1 VSRRIAANTVTGSYG
16 LSGDDEVTRLRLR
29 ERVGELEAR
38 LVELEGAEKKR
49 LQVENEL
56 RESQKLYRALIETA
70 FAGIGITDVEEN
82 LTFANPAL
90 GDIMGYGVDELIG
103 INLSRFVEGEEYNRY
118 QELTEQRLQGFRN
131 AYETRVRRRDG
142 SLINVLISGSPLA
155 DEDGEFIGVLTVV
168 FDITELRRAEQEL
181 ERNKRAYTD
190 QLEAMV
196 RERTNQL
203 EEAQAKLIQSAKLA
217 AVGQLAAGVA
227 HEINNPVGVLLMK
240 LKFLLSVAKRENL
253 TAKAMATLD
262 IAVEQAGRIADIVQD
277 LLNFSRTPTDRPQ
290 SLNLNERIHSSLRL
304 SHRLLTDR
312 RIDLHL
318 DLCEE
323 LPSVLGDPVEFEQV
337 LINLLN
343 NAVEAMA
350 DGGELHLASHAEA
363 GQVVISLRDTGE
375 GIEAEDLG
383 SIFDPFFTTK
393 NFGEGTGLG
402 LSISYG
408 IVQKMGGSIEVESE
422 LGSGAVFHIRL
433 PGEGA

>member
-1 VSRRIAANTVTGSYG
+1 MDSAMYS
-16 LSGDDEVTRLRLR
+16 DDEETHLR

-304 SHRLLTDR
+304 SHRMLTDR

>member
-1 VSRRIAANTVTGSYG
+1 MD
-16 LSGDDEVTRLRLR
+16 GDDEVTRLRLR

>member
-1 VSRRIAANTVTGSYG
+1 MD
-16 LSGDDEVTRLRLR
+16 GDDEVTRLRLR

-350 DGGELHLASHAEA
+350 DGGELHLASYAEA

>member
-1 VSRRIAANTVTGSYG
+1 MYS
-16 LSGDDEVTRLRLR
+16 DDEETHLR

-350 DGGELHLASHAEA
+350 DGGELHLASYAEA

>member
-1 VSRRIAANTVTGSYG
+1 MDSAMYS
-16 LSGDDEVTRLRLR
+16 DDEETHLR

>member
-1 VSRRIAANTVTGSYG
+1 
-16 LSGDDEVTRLRLR
+16 
-29 ERVGELEAR
+29 
-38 LVELEGAEKKR
+38 
-49 LQVENEL
+49 
-56 RESQKLYRALIETA
+56 
-70 FAGIGITDVEEN
+70 
-82 LTFANPAL
+82 LTFADPAL
-90 GDIMGYGVDELIG
+90 GDIMGYGVEELIG
-103 INLSRFVEGEEYNRY
+103 INLSRFVESEEYNRY

>member
-1 VSRRIAANTVTGSYG
+1 MD
-16 LSGDDEVTRLRLR
+16 GDDEVTRLRRR

>member
-1 VSRRIAANTVTGSYG
+1 MD
-16 LSGDDEVTRLRLR
+16 GDDEVTRLRR
-29 ERVGELEAR
+29 RVSELQAR
-38 LVELEGAEKKR
+38 LVALEGAEKKR
-49 LQVENEL
+49 LQVEL

>member
-1 VSRRIAANTVTGSYG
+1 MYS
-16 LSGDDEVTRLRLR
+16 DDEETHLR

>member
-1 VSRRIAANTVTGSYG
+1 MD
-16 LSGDDEVTRLRLR
+16 GDDEVTRLRR
-29 ERVGELEAR
+29 RVSELQAR
-38 LVELEGAEKKR
+38 LVALEGAEKKR

>member
-1 VSRRIAANTVTGSYG
+1 MD
-16 LSGDDEVTRLRLR
+16 GDDEVTRLRLR

-304 SHRLLTDR
+304 SHRMLTDR